1 MVKVTIP
8 QDLSISLTFER
19 KNCFPS
25 NSENLLKKENI
36 KSSGQTLKEKSIPP
50 IRLSEKASKKRS
62 SEVYLII
69 ILSVWEIFIALCIL
83 SHGNKGIFF
92 LIQKFPT
99 EGLSSV
105 VRNVFD
111 FDSYNN
117 DMREILINTL
127 HKYGIPIGAKP
138 SNVQLAKE

>member
-1 MVKVTIP
+1 MV
-8 QDLSISLTFER
+8 
-19 KNCFPS
+19 
-25 NSENLLKKENI
+25 
-36 KSSGQTLKEKSIPP
+36 
-50 IRLSEKASKKRS
+50 IRE
-62 SEVYLII
+62 
-69 ILSVWEIFIALCIL
+69 
-83 SHGNKGIFF
+83 FF
-92 LIQKFPT
+92 FFFWIQKFPA

-138 SNVQLAKE
+138 TSVQLAKE